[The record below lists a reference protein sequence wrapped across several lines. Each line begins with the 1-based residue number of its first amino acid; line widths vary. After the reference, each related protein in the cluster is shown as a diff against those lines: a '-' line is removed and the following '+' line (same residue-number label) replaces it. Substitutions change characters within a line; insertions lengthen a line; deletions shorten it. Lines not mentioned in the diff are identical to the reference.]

1 VETNA
6 SAGDIERAFGDKTQ
20 KAFVVN
26 ASDIAGN
33 NFDLSINRY
42 REVVYEEENYEDP
55 RVILQRL
62 KGLEKEI
69 LADLDELEGLL

>member
-1 VETNA
+1 
-6 SAGDIERAFGDKTQ
+6 
-20 KAFVVN
+20 
-26 ASDIAGN
+26 
-33 NFDLSINRY
+33 
-42 REVVYEEENYEDP
+42 VVYEEENYEDP